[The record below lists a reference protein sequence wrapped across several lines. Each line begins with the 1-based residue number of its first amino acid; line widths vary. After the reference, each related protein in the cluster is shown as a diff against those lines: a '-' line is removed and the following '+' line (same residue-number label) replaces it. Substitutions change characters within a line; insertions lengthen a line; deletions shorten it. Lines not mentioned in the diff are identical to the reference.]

1 MGKVMPEPTPF
12 LNEWWKVAFSVT
24 PRGLTTDTIASGDEA
39 FAIDFDFIDYN
50 LFIHT
55 SDGRTKALP
64 LLPRSIADFYAE
76 FLATLGVLGIEGAIN
91 PVPVEIPNP
100 VRCDL
105 DHHHGAY
112 AVRSTSTTGGGSWSS
127 SSRSCSGTALS
138 LRRQEQPGHVLLG
151 LVRPHRG
158 PCHGMFGITAGGS
171 ATLHAAR
178 RGPGKRRRRF
188 LAGQRQPRRGNL

>member
-24 PRGLTTDTIASGDEA
+24 PRGLTTDTTASGDEA

-112 AVRSTSTTGGGSWSS
+112 GPEHVHHWWRILVQLEQILQWYRALPSPARAARSCSSGARSTSPRPM
-127 SSRSCSGTALS
+127 SRDVRHHCRRERHASCSSQRTRKTSPSVSGRATS
-138 LRRQEQPGHVLLG
+138 TTPG
-151 LVRPHRG
+151 
-158 PCHGMFGITAGGS
+158 
-171 ATLHAAR
+171 
-178 RGPGKRRRRF
+178 
-188 LAGQRQPRRGNL
+188 